1 MNGFSNR
8 RRTSWVL
15 VLAALFAAPA
25 SVRAGDT
32 TPDCYVLAVGVD
44 NYARTNKLRGCV
56 NDARGVAGQFV
67 AQQGK
72 RFAKVTSRVLPDREA
87 TRAAVGRGLEWLSGA
102 GRAGDFAVL
111 FLSGHGTPPQQ
122 GGWRFL
128 VQDYDS
134 TREVETSLGDA
145 EILRRASALADRGL
159 KVLVIVDAC
168 HSGQLRR
175 KAADALNR
183 HRNPSGGGLVLML
196 SSMPSQT
203 SAALGPYSAFAR
215 AVVEGL
221 AGEADVDG
229 NGYVTLRELRRY
241 AYHRTYQLLRQKGL
255 ATPQDGECDWSLSV
269 SEELRLAVAGPRVP
283 AELAGTTWSGSEEL
297 AGYGKLSF
305 RFQKGNRVVMQDA
318 KDSSE
323 GTWQRKGDKLTLKFD
338 GGRVVYQ
345 GTVSGTSL
353 SGTASNGRNS
363 WAWSVRF
370 QGSARAALRPER
382 D

>member
-8 RRTSWVL
+8 RRTSWAL
-15 VLAALFAAPA
+15 VLAVLFASPA
-25 SVRAGDT
+25 WVRADDS
-32 TPDCYVLAVGVD
+32 TPDCYILAIGVD
-44 NYARTNKLRGCV
+44 NYARVNKLRGCV

-72 RFAKVTSRVLPDREA
+72 RFRKVTSRVLTDREA

-102 GRAGDFAVL
+102 GQAGDFAVL

-128 VQDYDS
+128 VHDYDPK
-134 TREVETSLGDA
+134 REGETSLGDA

-175 KAADALNR
+175 SAADALNR

-283 AELAGTTWSGSEEL
+283 VEFVGTTWSGREEL
-297 AGYGKLSF
+297 AGYGKMSF
-305 RFQKGNRVVMQDA
+305 RFLKGNRVVMQDA

-323 GTWQRKGDKLTLKFD
+323 GTWQRKGNKLTLKFND
-338 GGRVVYQ
+338 GRVVYQ

-363 WAWSVRF
+363 WTWSVRL
-370 QGSARAALRPER
+370 QGSARAALRPES